1 MGRFNLG
8 GGPGISAKRES
19 FENQWWWGHESL
31 RIFDALPLI
40 VSTAIDAGASPT
52 TVLRSGLVMG
62 KVTASGKWAEYDITQ
77 TDGRE
82 VARGILE
89 GTVNMLNSTTGAV
102 EDKHGGPHEII
113 IGGLAMASKL
123 FGLDAN
129 ARRQLGSRFL
139 FDDEVSGRLWGG
151 SFLREVV
158 KITDYTV
165 VAADNFTEFVLRTA
179 TGVFTLPAIGKGYR
193 FKFRSEVNAAM
204 GILSPEGNN
213 IVALNDVAATSAT
226 FQTAG
231 QMLGAGAIV
240 YSNAAGDK
248 WIFENRSAGTAA
260 VTLV

>member
-1 MGRFNLG
+1 MGRFNVG
-8 GGPGISAKRES
+8 GGPGMSTTRTS
-19 FENQWWWGHESL
+19 FENQWWWGHENL
-31 RIFDALPLI
+31 RILDALPLI

-52 TVLRSGLVMG
+52 SVLREGLIMA
-62 KVTASGKWAEYDITQ
+62 KVTASGKWAEYDVTQ

-82 VARGILE
+82 VARGILI
-89 GTVNMLNSTTGAV
+89 GTQSMLNTTTGVV
-102 EDKHGGPHEII
+102 EDKNGGPFEIA
-113 IGGLAMASKL
+113 IGGLAMAAKL
-123 FGLDAN
+123 YGLDSN
-129 ARRQLGSRFL
+129 ARRQLSLRFV
-139 FDDEVSGRLWGG
+139 FDDDVPGHHWGG
-151 SFLREVV
+151 AFIREIV

-193 FKFRSEVNAAM
+193 FKFRSEVNAAL

-226 FQTAG
+226 FQTAN
-231 QMLGAGAIV
+231 MMIGAGAIV

-248 WIFENRSAGTAA
+248 WIFENRSAGTAT